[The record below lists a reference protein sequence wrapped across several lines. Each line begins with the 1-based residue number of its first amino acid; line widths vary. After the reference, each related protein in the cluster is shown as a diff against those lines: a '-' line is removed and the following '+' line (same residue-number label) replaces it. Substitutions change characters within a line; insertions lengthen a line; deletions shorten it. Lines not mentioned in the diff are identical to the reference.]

1 MSSRLGFSYTVSV
14 QLARQIL
21 FLLLLSSP
29 AWAGDSFP
37 APTLR
42 WADGAPTCTMRY
54 ADDGHTYYGI
64 SSADFEITLAVDTQE
79 LEKVRHRAIPMI
91 GVLVSFKYK
100 GTDPL
105 ALAPSRSTLEF
116 VKHFQIVQRALD
128 PNTMLAQLQ
137 QNMDDLTDEIEH
149 HQLRKHP
156 ELKDAKESELQQRLR
171 DYTEMMDFV
180 STRALREGALDPSN
194 ASATGWIFFSTKNR
208 WIGPWRRP
216 EQFVF
221 RIPVENAVVEFPF
234 ELPPKGGKVQLR
246 RRPGE

>member
-1 MSSRLGFSYTVSV
+1 M
-14 QLARQIL
+14 QLARRVL

-29 AWAGDSFP
+29 AWAGDSAP

-42 WADGAPTCTMRY
+42 WADGAPSCTLRY
-54 ADDGHTYYGI
+54 ADDGRTYYGI
-64 SSADFEITLAVDTQE
+64 SSADFDITLAVDTQE
-79 LEKVRHRAIPMI
+79 LEKVRHRTIPMI
-91 GVLVSFKYK
+91 GVFVSFQYK
-100 GTDPL
+100 GTEPL
-105 ALAPSRSTLEF
+105 ALAPSRSTLAF

-128 PNTMLAQLQ
+128 PSTMLTQLQ

-156 ELKDAKESELQQRLR
+156 ALKDAKESELQQRLR
-171 DYTEMMDFV
+171 DYTEMMDFI
-180 STRALREGALDPSN
+180 STRALRDGTLDPSN
-194 ASATGWIFFSTKNR
+194 ASGTGWIFFSTKNR